1 MICCCLPFKAYAMIG
16 YCTSG
21 TKVSNGTKTLSIIE
35 VLRIKAEGQ
44 VSTKNREMDLR
55 EREIALA
62 ECRMQLEERKYEDMQ
77 RLNVPQPQQFRQVGD
92 WQIN

>member
-1 MICCCLPFKAYAMIG
+1 MIA

-44 VSTKNREMDLR
+44 VATKNREMDLR

-62 ECRMQLEERKYEDMQ
+62 EHRMQLEERKYEDMQ

>member
-1 MICCCLPFKAYAMIG
+1 MICCYLAFKGYAMIA

-21 TKVSNGTKTLSIIE
+21 TKVSNGMKTLSIIE

-44 VSTKNREMDLR
+44 VTTKNREMDLR
-55 EREIALA
+55 EHEIALA
-62 ECRMQLEERKYEDMQ
+62 ERRMQLEERKYEDMQ